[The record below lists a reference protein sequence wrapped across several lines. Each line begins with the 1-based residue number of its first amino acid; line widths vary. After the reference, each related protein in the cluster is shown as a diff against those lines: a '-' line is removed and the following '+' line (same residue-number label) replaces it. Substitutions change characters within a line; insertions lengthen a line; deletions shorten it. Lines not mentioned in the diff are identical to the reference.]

1 MDTELDFDPMQYSR
15 LPPYMDNSVTLALAR
30 QLIAAAPKQASEG
43 ARGSVALLRKNS
55 QALAEGMAVSLRE
68 SGPPDKRPVD
78 LAADHSWGALELRLA
93 AWLQLP
99 ADEYAQVEAATILH
113 SQLFP
118 DGLRFTQLEY
128 GAQWAEAESRIQ
140 MLKSSGQLPLL
151 ERLCDKPFVT
161 ELLRCHAAYGA
172 MVGTNLP
179 GHAAAKSRK
188 KTGAAGKRS
197 EEPVV
202 TLDLGWL
209 RKQTQQAILAHQI
222 QLMAMRISG
231 SPAERAAAQAALRP
245 LDEYREKL
253 APSRPAKRDE
263 PAPAP
268 APGASDAASPP
279 PG

>member
-1 MDTELDFDPMQYSR
+1 MDTELDFDPTQYSR

-30 QLIAAAPKQASEG
+30 QLIAAAPKESSEG
-43 ARGSVALLRKNS
+43 ARRSAVLLQKNS
-55 QALAEGMAVSLRE
+55 QALAEGMAESLRE

-78 LAADHSWGALELRLA
+78 LAADHSWGAIELRLA

-99 ADEYAQVEAATILH
+99 ADEYAQVEAATTLH
-113 SQLFP
+113 NQLFP

-151 ERLCDKPFVT
+151 ERLCDKTFVT

-179 GHAAAKSRK
+179 AAAKPRK
-188 KTGAAGKRS
+188 KAGAAGKRS
-197 EEPVV
+197 EESVV

-209 RKQTQQAILAHQI
+209 RKKTQQAILAHQI
-222 QLMAMRISG
+222 QLMAMRMSD

-245 LDEYREKL
+245 LDEYRDKL

-263 PAPAP
+263 PAPEPTPAAP
-268 APGASDAASPP
+268 PGASPP
-279 PG
+279 PS

>member
-1 MDTELDFDPMQYSR
+1 MEAELDFDPMQYSR
-15 LPPYMDNSVTLALAR
+15 LPPYLDNSVTLALAR
-30 QLIAAAPKQASEG
+30 QLIAAAPKESPEG
-43 ARGSVALLRKNS
+43 VRRSAALLRKNS
-55 QALAEGMAVSLRE
+55 QALAEGMAESLRA

-78 LAADHSWGALELRLA
+78 LAADHAWGAVELRLA

-99 ADEYAQVEAATILH
+99 ADEYVQVEEATTLH
-113 SQLFP
+113 NQLFP

-179 GHAAAKSRK
+179 ATAPKPRK
-188 KTGAAGKRS
+188 KTDAAGKRG
-197 EEPVV
+197 EEPAVAI
-202 TLDLGWL
+202 DLGWL
-209 RKQTQQAILAHQI
+209 RKKTQQAILAHQI
-222 QLMAMRISG
+222 QLVAMRMSD
-231 SPAERAAAQAALRP
+231 SPAERAAAQTALRP
-245 LDEYREKL
+245 LDEYRDKL
-253 APSRPAKRDE
+253 APSRPAKKDD
-263 PAPAP
+263 PAPEPTP
-268 APGASDAASPP
+268 APPPAASPP